1 MHTVLSSS
9 IGSSGLD
16 NLTITMDET
25 VTFVRANVSDICGA
39 RFCPGVGATD
49 NPNLEPPAQLKIQ
62 LLSGIFLALM
72 VCACLMVALFTDSLK
87 RLDHIQS
94 S

>member
-1 MHTVLSSS
+1 MWIFFVIVLSSS
-9 IGSSGLD
+9 IGSSGFE
-16 NLTITMDET
+16 NLTINGTIDEA
-25 VTFVRANVSDICGA
+25 VSFVRANVSNICGA

-72 VCACLMVALFTDSLK
+72 VCACLMVAFFTDSLE
-87 RLDHIQS
+87 R
-94 S
+94 